1 MIGVKLVKDTFEDVE
16 KVRTGKKKDIFKIK
30 PVKAKDISGAGLTL
44 ATGYLFGPFIPFNR
58 LKNYRFPMKKSK
70 GDYINKAK

>member
-30 PVKAKDISGAGLTL
+30 PVKSKDIAGAGLTL
-44 ATGYLFGPFIPFNR
+44 TTGYLFGPFIPFKK
-58 LKNYRFPMKKSK
+58 LKNYRFPIKK
-70 GDYINKAK
+70 